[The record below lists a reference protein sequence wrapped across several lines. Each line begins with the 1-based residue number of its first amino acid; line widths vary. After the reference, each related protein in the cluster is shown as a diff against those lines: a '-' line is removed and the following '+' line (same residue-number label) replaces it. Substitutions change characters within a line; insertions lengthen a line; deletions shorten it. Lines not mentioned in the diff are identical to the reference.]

1 MHRIMRSNEKRKNP
15 GPCSL
20 ASILG
25 RACKVCVLLA
35 SQYRK
40 RPFVVRLKQLT
51 AKLLC
56 VAVNFVHARTAV
68 SFAHTRRTRSEPRT
82 HMSKRSAAASAGSRK
97 AAKTPAGR
105 DRCDRCGKAIF
116 GSQVQEE
123 VNGRCRHADC
133 WPAYK
138 QRRAVFF
145 ARLNLCSSYPE
156 FPFTTIAV
164 VQQFNREVDQLIER
178 EALMRALN
186 CVSKMVRF
194 ELLRLPN
201 SSWPVLALALSE
213 A

>member
-1 MHRIMRSNEKRKNP
+1 
-15 GPCSL
+15 
-20 ASILG
+20 
-25 RACKVCVLLA
+25 
-35 SQYRK
+35 
-40 RPFVVRLKQLT
+40 
-51 AKLLC
+51 
-56 VAVNFVHARTAV
+56 
-68 SFAHTRRTRSEPRT
+68 
-82 HMSKRSAAASAGSRK
+82 MSKRSAAASAGSRK

-145 ARLNLCSSYPE
+145 ARLNLCSSVPE
-156 FPFTTIAV
+156 FPFTTLAV

-201 SSWPVLALALSE
+201 SSWPVLALARDGQQRAPLDGDEPPFPADPKSCLTKFFICE
-213 A
+213 GLASIALPVGSGVLC